1 MQAYLDLTVKETYWE
16 ASKEERKGIRDSVT
30 RIWSTLRNTITKYIT
45 YDKDAIFKDRN
56 WPHLWS

>member
-1 MQAYLDLTVKETYWE
+1 MQAHLDLVVKEAYLET
-16 ASKEERKGIRDSVT
+16 EETEKQGILDFLKKN
-30 RIWSTLRNTITKYIT
+30 WNTLRNTIARYVK